1 MDLKTLKRVIG
12 YTKPYKISLIL
23 AFLSSIIGIGFTLV
37 SPVLVGK
44 SIDLIL
50 GVNMVDFNGIFQLLI
65 SLVIFVILGAIFQ
78 WISNVCTSNLTYRVV
93 RDLRKEIIE
102 KVNKVPLKYI
112 DSKPHGDIISRIIND
127 IDAISDGLLQ
137 SLTQLFSGIITIL
150 GTFLFMLYVNP
161 IITAVVVVLTPLSI
175 FIAAFISKSSYKYF
189 REQSDIQGDIT
200 AYVSEVFSSQKIVKS
215 FSYEQ
220 RSFEKFQELNKKLYS
235 VGVKSQFFSSLANP
249 GTRFVNSI
257 VYTAV
262 GIIGAYITIFNGTM
276 TIGAIASFLSYAN
289 QYTKPFNEI
298 TGVITQIQSAFA
310 GARRVFELFDEEEEK
325 DIDGAIDLKSV
336 EGHVKLENVSFSYTP
351 EIKIIKNLNLDVAPG
366 KKVAITGPTGSG
378 KTTIINL
385 LMRFYDV
392 DEGVIKIDG
401 IPINNIKRDSL
412 RRLYGMVLQD
422 TWLYS
427 ASIREN
433 IAFGKPDATD
443 EEIILASKGA
453 QAHSFIEKLENGYDT
468 VISENAENI
477 SQGQKQLL
485 CISRVMLLNHSM
497 QILDEATSNIDTMTE
512 QRIQTAFNKMTKG
525 KTSFI
530 VAHRLSTIRDA
541 DIRVEVSNNIYY
553 LIV

>member
-1 MDLKTLKRVIG
+1 MDLKTLKRVIE

-23 AFLSSIIGIGFTLV
+23 AFLSSIIGMGFTLV

-78 WISNVCTSNLTYRVV
+78 WISNVCTNNLTYRVV
-93 RDLRKEIIE
+93 RDLRKDIIE

-200 AYVSEVFSSQKIVKS
+200 AYVSEMFSSQKIVKS

-392 DEGVIKIDG
+392 DEGIIKIDG

-422 TWLYS
+422 IWLYS

-541 DIRVEVSNNIYY
+541 DIMVEVSNNK
-553 LIV
+553 

>member
-78 WISNVCTSNLTYRVV
+78 WISNVCTNNLTYRVV

-200 AYVSEVFSSQKIVKS
+200 AYVSEMFSSQKIVKS

-392 DEGVIKIDG
+392 DEGIIKIDG

-422 TWLYS
+422 IWLYS

-541 DIRVEVSNNIYY
+541 DIMVEVSNNK
-553 LIV
+553 